1 MLTGQ
6 VKYGRIGEGEWWW
19 ESRMGLRVTVKA
31 TAGSQARCEGVG
43 EGEWWWEPKMGP
55 KVKVRATA
63 GAIDIDYI
71 LVVGHFGLAT
81 GSGGITQSNMHN
93 ESCPKPFTP
102 R

>member
-1 MLTGQ
+1 M
-6 VKYGRIGEGEWWW
+6 
-19 ESRMGLRVTVKA
+19 RVSGG
-31 TAGSQARCEGVG
+31 GSPVCDQCHQCSTILHLYLLQRRFVSAFVCSCVHQH
-43 EGEWWWEPKMGP
+43 
-55 KVKVRATA
+55 AFD
-63 GAIDIDYI
+63 IDIDYI

>member
-1 MLTGQ
+1 MIPC
-6 VKYGRIGEGEWWW
+6 YIPPEG
-19 ESRMGLRVTVKA
+19 SPSFDGK
-31 TAGSQARCEGVG
+31 
-43 EGEWWWEPKMGP
+43 GP
-55 KVKVRATA
+55 FD
-63 GAIDIDYI
+63 IDIDYI